1 MSNDTAVTKNDAF
14 WKEYSKTNTAYVK
27 KPTAGLNGLT
37 AIDAY
42 YMFQRATE
50 AFGMCGSGWGYDI
63 QSEEYREG
71 GPILNKDK
79 TETIDHECNHILKV
93 RLWYMI
99 DGKRCEIEHF
109 GVTKYKSQNRYGVV
123 ADEEAPKKSLTD
135 AIKKCLSML
144 GFCAEVYQG
153 KFDDEYYKQSADA
166 RSQAEESDE
175 RDELVQSE
183 VDSITEWTKKEI
195 KSAESVDNFSVF
207 MKSMANIGP
216 KIIMKC
222 KPLGINP
229 NPIIA
234 LCKASIETR
243 KQLETKEGTE

>member
-1 MSNDTAVTKNDAF
+1 
-14 WKEYSKTNTAYVK
+14 
-27 KPTAGLNGLT
+27 
-37 AIDAY
+37 
-42 YMFQRATE
+42 
-50 AFGMCGSGWGYDI
+50 
-63 QSEEYREG
+63 
-71 GPILNKDK
+71 
-79 TETIDHECNHILKV
+79 
-93 RLWYMI
+93 MI

-207 MKSMANIGP
+207 MKAMANIGP